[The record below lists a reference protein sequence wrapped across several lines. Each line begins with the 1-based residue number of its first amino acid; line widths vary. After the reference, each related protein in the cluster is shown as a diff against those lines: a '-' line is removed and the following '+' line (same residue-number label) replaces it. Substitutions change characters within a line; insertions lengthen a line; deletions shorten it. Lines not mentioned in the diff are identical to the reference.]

1 MAWVAVAIGAG
12 ALIGAVGS
20 NMAASTQ
27 AGAQQQAANT
37 QAGMFNKIVGQEQP
51 FLQAGQGATSTLQQ
65 LTGVSAP
72 TGPGG
77 TAGSTGLPGGY
88 LTQTFNPTQAQL
100 ENYPGYQWQIQ
111 QGAQAVRNA
120 DTPGIGALS
129 GAALKDLMNYNQ
141 GLASSYY
148 NTYFNQFQTQQN
160 NIFNRLNSI
169 AQTGQA
175 AAGNEAVSGTQLG
188 TGIAQAQAAAGGSLA
203 GGIVGS
209 TNAIASN
216 ALPLAYYLG
225 GGGASSGR
233 GGASS
238 GIGAVNSFLAGA
250 GLTGAG
256 AGY

>member
-1 MAWVAVAIGAG
+1 MAWVAVAIAGG
-12 ALIGAVGS
+12 ALVGAIGS
-20 NMAASTQ
+20 NLAAGQQ
-27 AGAQQQAANT
+27 AGAQEQAANT

-51 FLQAGQGATSTLQQ
+51 FLQAGQNATSTLQQ
-65 LTGVSAP
+65 LTGISTP

-100 ENYPGYQWQIQ
+100 ENYPGYQWQLQ

-175 AAGNEAVSGTQLG
+175 AAGNEAVAGTQLG

-203 GGIVGS
+203 GGIVGA
-209 TNAIASN
+209 TNAIAQN

-225 GGGASSGR
+225 GA
-233 GGASS
+233 GASS
-238 GIGAVNSFLAGA
+238 GIGATNSYLAGA
-250 GLTGAG
+250 GLAGVG